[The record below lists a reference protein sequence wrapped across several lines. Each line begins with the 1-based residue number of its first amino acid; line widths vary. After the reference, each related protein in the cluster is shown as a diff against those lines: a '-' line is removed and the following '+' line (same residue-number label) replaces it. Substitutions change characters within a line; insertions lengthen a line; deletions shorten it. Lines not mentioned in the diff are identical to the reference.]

1 MLVRFFHRLK
11 NELNNN
17 HMKRKI
23 CIFILIIFYK
33 CSIDIWAQS
42 YSFKVLT
49 FSGKIS
55 YQSSS
60 TEPWKSIKTSESL
73 KKDYKVRLEKN
84 SYTALMYNDGRT
96 MEIQEEGI
104 FEIKDLEQNIKQSKI
119 SVTQKFTNFV
129 AQEII
134 TDKSEKKNMKT
145 FAAVVRVKPNHID
158 AAIPSFTSVLDPKI
172 DFSWYSYPSTG
183 KYIFSI
189 LSSENTPI
197 FMDLVEDTSYSL
209 DAEKLK
215 LYREMVYK
223 WCVFDADNPKIVSD
237 TNAISVISNDNRVS
251 ILDTLQMLS
260 NEIESFETPLNVLSL
275 GAFYER
281 NNLNVEALNQF
292 NKVVHLVPESEEYKK
307 LFLKFLIKHKL
318 YIRASELLEEK

>member
-1 MLVRFFHRLK
+1 MKKILSKIFFNILLVLLLDSNAH
-11 NELNNN
+11 
-17 HMKRKI
+17 
-23 CIFILIIFYK
+23 
-33 CSIDIWAQS
+33 AQQ

-49 FSGKIS
+49 FSGKVDYRS
-55 YQSSS
+55 ASTQS
-60 TEPWKSIKTSESL
+60 WKPIQTSESL
-73 KKDYKVRLEKN
+73 KKDYKIRLEKN
-84 SYTALMYNDGRT
+84 SYAALMYNDGRT
-96 MEIQEEGI
+96 MEIQDEGI

-119 SVTQKFTNFV
+119 SVTQKFANFV

-158 AAIPSFTSVLDPKI
+158 AAIPSFTSVLDPSI
-172 DFSWYSYPSTG
+172 DFLWYSYPSTE

-215 LYREMVYK
+215 LSREKIYK
-223 WCVFDADNPKIVSD
+223 WFIFDADNPRIVSD
-237 TNAISVISNDNRVS
+237 TNTISVLSNNNRGF
-251 ILDTLQMLS
+251 ILDTLQMFN
-260 NEIESFETPLNVLSL
+260 NEIESNETPLNVLSL

-281 NNLNVEALNQF
+281 NNLNLDALNQF
-292 NKVVHLVPESEEYKK
+292 SRVVVLAPESEEYKK
-307 LFLKFLIKHKL
+307 LLAKFLIKHKL
-318 YIRASELLEEK
+318 YLKASELLEEK